1 MQTHT
6 WGSLMSLISQLV
18 ISPFWDAE
26 SSCFIA
32 TLSAAF
38 SIFEILPELCKK
50 ISTSCFW
57 SCQHSQ
63 AVYNQEAVSQSK
75 MIERLLIKDKN
86 QCSSARKTCSI
97 KSFASQQCSRKYSLE
112 IDHDVTEAWW
122 IASKP
127 CFCLCYFT
135 RFSLSLNL
143 TQSCNSVDSLLVHE
157 IPLSLS
163 VFSQSSLSHCS
174 FIRCFTYKMW
184 QGWEGRVC
192 YCITPNE
199 MALNHFRNCWHLR
212 TYQLHEG
219 SVEKEAGLPACLAP
233 SHAGLCDEA
242 NSERAP
248 QVQMRC

>member
-18 ISPFWDAE
+18 ISPFRDAE

-50 ISTSCFW
+50 VSTGCFW

-63 AVYNQEAVSQSK
+63 AVYNQEAVSRSK

-112 IDHDVTEAWW
+112 IDHDVTKAWW
-122 IASKP
+122 IAGKS
-127 CFCLCYFT
+127 CFYLYYFT
-135 RFSLSLNL
+135 RFSLPPSHVTLL
-143 TQSCNSVDSLLVHE
+143 TASFYTRSHSGSQYFQSQTN
-157 IPLSLS
+157 
-163 VFSQSSLSHCS
+163 
-174 FIRCFTYKMW
+174 
-184 QGWEGRVC
+184 
-192 YCITPNE
+192 
-199 MALNHFRNCWHLR
+199 
-212 TYQLHEG
+212 QLHSALWVAAYSLG
-219 SVEKEAGLPACLAP
+219 VSHTTCDKGEKQECTAP
-233 SHAGLCDEA
+233 SL
-242 NSERAP
+242 
-248 QVQMRC
+248 QMRWLSTISETVGIWELINWMREAWRRRLS